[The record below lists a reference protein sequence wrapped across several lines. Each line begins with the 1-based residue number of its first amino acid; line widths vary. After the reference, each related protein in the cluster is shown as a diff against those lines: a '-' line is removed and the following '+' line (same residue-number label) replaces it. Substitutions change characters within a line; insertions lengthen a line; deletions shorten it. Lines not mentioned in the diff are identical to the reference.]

1 MRRLTLEVKLK
12 ISFNTFEKNINIFAY
27 TVILI
32 AGLQKNPILLIL
44 KENRVTMRMLN
55 IYL

>member
-12 ISFNTFEKNINIFAY
+12 ISFKTFEKNINIFAY

>member
-32 AGLQKNPILLIL
+32 AGPQKNPILLIL